1 MVAAIE
7 KAMGKPLNAI
17 IPPEHAD
24 TKLPPLK
31 MSNVGFEPG
40 QTFSLLALH
49 GPCGGVQVTG
59 ARWPL
64 HDATLTGTEA
74 RGMSNEATDRTEVHV
89 ASGVLTVV
97 VP

>member
-1 MVAAIE
+1 
-7 KAMGKPLNAI
+7 
-17 IPPEHAD
+17 
-24 TKLPPLK
+24 
-31 MSNVGFEPG
+31 
-40 QTFSLLALH
+40 
-49 GPCGGVQVTG
+49 
-59 ARWPL
+59 L